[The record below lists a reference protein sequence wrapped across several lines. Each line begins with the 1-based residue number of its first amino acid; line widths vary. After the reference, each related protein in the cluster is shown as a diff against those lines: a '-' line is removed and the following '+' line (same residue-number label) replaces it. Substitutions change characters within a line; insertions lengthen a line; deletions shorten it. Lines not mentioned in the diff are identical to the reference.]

1 MKTYPKQ
8 RHTFPQ
14 NDECNP
20 EKEIHAL
27 VYNGIHDPVEPY
39 ANYII
44 EDWQGELAAEGGRY
58 YLQLENHQFQ
68 SDDLAALEAR
78 LFEWM
83 ENEGVEPQKGE
94 QQ

>member
-20 EKEIHAL
+20 EKEIRAL
-27 VYNGIHDPVEPY
+27 VYNGITDPVEPY

-44 EDWQGELAAEGGRY
+44 EDWQGTPAAEGGRY
-58 YLQLENHQFQ
+58 YLQLENQQFQ
-68 SDDLAALEAR
+68 SDDLAALEDR

>member
-8 RHTFPQ
+8 RHMFPEH
-14 NDECNP
+14 DECNP
-20 EKEIHAL
+20 EGEIKAI
-27 VYNGIHDPVEPY
+27 VYNELINPKEPY

-44 EDWQGELAAEGGRY
+44 EDWEGTPAAEGGRY
-58 YLQLENHQFQ
+58 YLQIENAQYQ
-68 SDDLAALEAR
+68 SDDLASLEAR

-94 QQ
+94 Q

>member
-8 RHTFPQ
+8 RFHFQRTPQ
-14 NDECNP
+14 WNP
-20 EKEIHAL
+20 DKEIEAL
-27 VYNGIHDPVEPY
+27 VYNGINDPREPY

-44 EDWQGELAAEGGRY
+44 EDWQGTPAAEGGRY
-58 YLQLENHQFQ
+58 YLQLENQQFQ

-94 QQ
+94 Q